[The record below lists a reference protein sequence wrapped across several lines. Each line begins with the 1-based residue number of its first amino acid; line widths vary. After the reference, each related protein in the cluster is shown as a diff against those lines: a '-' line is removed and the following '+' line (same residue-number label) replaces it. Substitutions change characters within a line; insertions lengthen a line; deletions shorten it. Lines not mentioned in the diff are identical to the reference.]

1 MSAQPEAP
9 LVEIVG
15 APPPAAAGDD
25 ELSVLRAR
33 CELLRQQALRLEAER
48 ARSELELRRRIAFE
62 RLVSRISSDL
72 IPARPEALDAALQ
85 RALGEIGA
93 FARSDRSYVFQINP
107 ERTLLSNT
115 HEWCAPGIRSEM
127 ELLQDIPFDARLLF
141 TRTIEAG
148 DIVDFADV
156 AALPAEA
163 EIDRLLLQAQDIQS
177 VLAVPMVS
185 EGKVLGFV
193 GLDAV
198 REQRQWSGDEKALM
212 MLIASAFAA
221 ALGRR
226 RADETLRT
234 SEARYRSVVENVRD
248 VIVPDQRR
256 RALVS

>member
-115 HEWCAPGIRSEM
+115 HEWCAPGIRSE
-127 ELLQDIPFDARLLF
+127 
-141 TRTIEAG
+141 
-148 DIVDFADV
+148 
-156 AALPAEA
+156 
-163 EIDRLLLQAQDIQS
+163 
-177 VLAVPMVS
+177 
-185 EGKVLGFV
+185 
-193 GLDAV
+193 
-198 REQRQWSGDEKALM
+198 
-212 MLIASAFAA
+212 IA
-221 ALGRR
+221 
-226 RADETLRT
+226 
-234 SEARYRSVVENVRD
+234 
-248 VIVPDQRR
+248 
-256 RALVS
+256 